1 MPALDP
7 YSGVAR
13 AISIALR
20 TAHLFAM
27 AVFVGGLF
35 AAAPDPSVR
44 AWRLLTIATGAA
56 LLLSEATHGRH
67 WIYQGRGVAT
77 LAHVGVLAL
86 LAVGGMDRS
95 ASAAALV
102 IGAIGSHMP
111 GSLRKWSFRHRRVVD

>member
-7 YSGVAR
+7 YSGGAR

-35 AAAPDPSVR
+35 AATPDPSVR
-44 AWRLLTIATGAA
+44 TWRLLTIATGAA

-95 ASAAALV
+95 ASTAALV